1 MRRQKTRIN
10 CRRSDAAL
18 FKKLLPDDIHMII
31 KTDFQK
37 KMTNRHISFTNKKR
51 IEHHL
56 TAPHTP
62 AQKGV
67 SERLNR
73 TLVEHAACIIPAAG
87 LVLEFSCQAYRLGTK
102 SSLASIA
109 EWSEWKRL
117 ESFSGS
123 AWPPAGC

>member
-1 MRRQKTRIN
+1 M
-10 CRRSDAAL
+10 L
-18 FKKLLPDDIHMII
+18 I
-31 KTDFQK
+31 KTDFQN

-56 TAPHTP
+56 TAPHMP
-62 AQKGV
+62 DKKGV
-67 SERLNR
+67 SESLNR

-87 LVLEFSCQAYRLGTK
+87 LVLEFSCQAYCLGRT
-102 SSLASIA
+102 SSLASIT